1 MHYQAHNEETIREGL
16 QKYGVAGGAR
26 VMMSNEYFHAEEAV
40 QSGIYVHNFSRNF
53 VNNLFIEY
61 LLLSFQEN

>member
-26 VMMSNEYFHAEEAV
+26 VMMSNEYLHAEEAV
-40 QSGIYVHNFSRNF
+40 QSGIYVHHSSRNF
-53 VNNLFIEY
+53 VNNLVLEY
-61 LLLSFQEN
+61 LLLSF

>member
-26 VMMSNEYFHAEEAV
+26 VMMSNEYLHAEEAV
-40 QSGIYVHNFSRNF
+40 QSGIYV
-53 VNNLFIEY
+53 I
-61 LLLSFQEN
+61 